1 MALSIQTLALAK
13 KYTDD
18 SLVGLGALKG
28 ASCTIQD
35 IVKENGM
42 NKITFE
48 WVATDNTI
56 QTSELFVKD
65 GTTITNVEID
75 NNNEL
80 IVTLSDNTSLNGG
93 KIKTIQGN
101 PGFSPKITENINN
114 TDSIYKLDI
123 ETENGIITTPNLM
136 QGGIVSIYEF

>member
-18 SLVGLGALKG
+18 SLAGLGALKG
-28 ASCTIQD
+28 APCTIRD

-56 QTSELFVKD
+56 QTSEMFVED
-65 GTTITNVEID
+65 GTTITNIEIND
-75 NNNEL
+75 SNEL

-93 KIKTIQGN
+93 KIQTIQGN

-114 TDSIYKLDI
+114 TDNRHYRR
-123 ETENGIITTPNLM
+123 
-136 QGGIVSIYEF
+136 